1 MVFWESHNEVK
12 DLPQL
17 FVGLSKLVPY
27 KKAKA
32 YITQPPFHQNT
43 GMKKKARKRHI
54 TRIGT
59 EDTCKTS
66 IKQQTGVLLLSSHCY

>member
-1 MVFWESHNEVK
+1 MVLWESHNEVK

-17 FVGLSKLVPY
+17 FVGLSKLVPH

-32 YITQPPFHQNT
+32 YITQAPFHQHT

-59 EDTCKTS
+59 KDTCKTS
-66 IKQQTGVLLLSSHCY
+66 IKQQTGALLLSSHCY